1 MGWLILAAAALA
13 LFAGLCAS
21 ADTALLRVSRAG
33 AKELATSGREASAPL
48 KAVLAEVPKYIAVLL
63 LARVAAEIGAT
74 LFVTAALLHW
84 SGPVWRVFLVTGAIM
99 TVVVYIVAGIVPRTL
114 GREYAASVA
123 DRAASVMQPVV
134 RLMGPIPAML
144 LATGRILGRGGRQQA
159 GPSGEEEDLRGL
171 VDLLERRRVIEPGER
186 AMIHSVFELGD
197 TIVREVMVPRTDM
210 IFVESG
216 KTLRQ
221 ALTLALRSGFSR
233 IPVVGENL
241 DDVVGI
247 AYLKDIVTRTSE
259 HSEGLATERVAS
271 IMRPATFVPD
281 SKPVDDLLREM
292 QARQTHVAIVIDE
305 YGGTAGLVTIEDIL
319 EEIVGEIADEY
330 DREQP
335 PVEWLGDGHARVTA
349 RLSVDELAELFDVQ
363 IEAEDVETVGGLL
376 AQRLGRV
383 PIAGS
388 TATVAGLRLTAE
400 SLAGRRNR
408 ISTVTVQRVSEN
420 GAGQTGA
427 GGQQGTGQQ
436 GTGLEGLGLEGLG
449 QQGLGQQGAGQEG
462 AGQEGTSRDGAGQDR
477 TGRDRAGRD
486 RAGQDRTG
494 REIAAALEAGNGQ
507 LAGGE
512 AAGAGEAGG
521 DGDAERPADAE
532 AGQGHGSPTANG
544 RRGRSGPDAAGH
556 QAVRSDSDQQEA
568 AEDDAAQ

>member
-1 MGWLILAAAALA
+1 MGWLILAAAVLA

-33 AKELATSGREASAPL
+33 AKELATSGNQAAAPL
-48 KAVLAEVPKYIAVLL
+48 QAVLAEVPKYVAVLL
-63 LARVAAEIGAT
+63 LARVIAEIGAT
-74 LFVTAALLHW
+74 LLVAAAALHW
-84 SGPVWRVFLVTGAIM
+84 AGPAWRAFLITGGVM
-99 TVVVYIVAGIVPRTL
+99 TVVIYVVAGIVPRTL
-114 GREYAASVA
+114 GRDYAASVA
-123 DRAASVMQPVV
+123 ATAASVMQPIV
-134 RLMGPIPAML
+134 RVMGPIPAVL
-144 LATGRILGRGGRQQA
+144 LATGRVLGRGSKHES

-221 ALTLALRSGFSR
+221 ALSLALRSGFSR

-241 DDVVGI
+241 DDVIGI
-247 AYLKDIVTRTSE
+247 AYLKDIVTRTYEDS
-259 HSEGLATERVAS
+259 GLASELVDS

-281 SKPVDDLLREM
+281 SKPVDDLLAEM

-330 DREQP
+330 DQERP

-349 RLSVDELAELFDVQ
+349 RLSVDELAELFDVR

-408 ISTVTVQRVSEN
+408 ISTVTVERIGPAAEPVVAS
-420 GAGQTGA
+420 A
-427 GGQQGTGQQ
+427 
-436 GTGLEGLGLEGLG
+436 TGLSSAEQASLDHD
-449 QQGLGQQGAGQEG
+449 
-462 AGQEGTSRDGAGQDR
+462 SS
-477 TGRDRAGRD
+477 
-486 RAGQDRTG
+486 
-494 REIAAALEAGNGQ
+494 AAAGNGR
-507 LAGGE
+507 
-512 AAGAGEAGG
+512 AASG
-521 DGDAERPADAE
+521 RP
-532 AGQGHGSPTANG
+532 
-544 RRGRSGPDAAGH
+544 PD
-556 QAVRSDSDQQEA
+556 
-568 AEDDAAQ
+568 